1 MRPLTSLRLRHPRGS
16 HVSSILF
23 VSTVSRVAIASFCLT
38 LSALSLANGSHH
50 SGGGDSSGSDGPCI
64 RWEKIDSGATDA
76 SSDASR
82 VTADASLD
90 AADASD
96 AAETDGATDAEVDAS
111 GDANADAADAGAS
124 SSPPPASSGDL
135 HIGERCVEHAGLFG
149 CAVGPARSSQGGAG
163 GLALASLVAA
173 FVALASARS
182 RRRRG

>member
-1 MRPLTSLRLRHPRGS
+1 M
-16 HVSSILF
+16 
-23 VSTVSRVAIASFCLT
+23 STVSRVAIASFCLT
-38 LSALSLANGSHH
+38 VSALSLANGTHH

-90 AADASD
+90 AADG
-96 AAETDGATDAEVDAS
+96 AETDGAPDAEIDAS
-111 GDANADAADAGAS
+111 GDANADAADSGAS
-124 SSPPPASSGDL
+124 STSPPTSSGDL

-149 CAVGPARSSQGGAG
+149 CAVGPAHSSQSGGGA
-163 GLALASLVAA
+163 LALASLVAA
-173 FVALASARS
+173 FVALASGRS